1 MSTSFATCAAP
12 PFAICAALGVLE
24 ALPLL
29 LVPALFIL
37 ASAFCAFLNWASAL
51 AFWFRVVALA
61 RLSTAMSIFF
71 ATFAAPAGGVLEA
84 LPPVLAREVPPL
96 LLDRLALL
104 LRPLKNRRA
113 PFLRPLRLRLRL
125 VERLRLR
132 LVERLRLR
140 LVERLR
146 LRLVERLRLRLVER
160 LVLDL
165 CDLVFEEAAFL
176 VTRPLLDRLTFLLRL
191 LVDRLTFLLRPPL
204 DFLDRF
210 ARLPLVRLILASKY
224 LRALNVAA
232 FRLRPPILSFDLEI

>member
-132 LVERLRLR
+132 LVDRLRLR

-165 CDLVFEEAAFL
+165 CDL
-176 VTRPLLDRLTFLLRL
+176 LDRLTFLLRP

-210 ARLPLVRLILASKY
+210 ARLPLARLILASKY